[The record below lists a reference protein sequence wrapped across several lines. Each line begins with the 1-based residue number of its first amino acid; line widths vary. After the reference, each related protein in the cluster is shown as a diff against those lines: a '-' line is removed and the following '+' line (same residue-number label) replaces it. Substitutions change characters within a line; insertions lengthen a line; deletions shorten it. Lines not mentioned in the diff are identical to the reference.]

1 MYNIKFLDKNK
12 FLSYF
17 DKNLFTKITNN
28 PKINNKTLRI
38 YKTLDEY
45 KNWLIKNNLFNNNY
59 YYNFEDE
66 SEDYEC
72 WDFL

>member
-1 MYNIKFLDKNK
+1 MQN
-12 FLSYF
+12 
-17 DKNLFTKITNN
+17 KITNN
-28 PKINNKTLRI
+28 PKINKKTLRI

-45 KNWLIKNNLFNNNY
+45 WLIKNNLFNNNY

-72 WDFL
+72 WDFCN